1 MTAFRRTSRPEDS
14 DSASV
19 TQANEPTWV
28 IMALGNPG
36 PQYADSRHN
45 VGWWMANSLLR
56 QHNAKLT
63 DAGICHQAEI
73 RIAGQRV
80 VVAMPKTYVNRSGAA
95 ARVLIQRHNIDP
107 RRLLVI
113 CDDIN
118 LPVGAIRVRRK
129 GGAGGHNGLAST
141 ISEIG
146 TDQFPRI
153 RVGVGKQTQGTSQV
167 DHVLGRPNA
176 EELADLKLAVERAAE
191 AATAAIE
198 EGLDAAMSR
207 FNQRQADGE

>member
-14 DSASV
+14 DSGSV
-19 TQANEPTWV
+19 THANEPSWV

-45 VGWWMANSLLR
+45 VGWWVANSLLR
-56 QHNAKLT
+56 RHNAKLT

-73 RIAGQRV
+73 QIAGQRV
-80 VVAMPKTYVNRSGAA
+80 VLAIPKTYVNRSGAA

-107 RRLLVI
+107 HRLLVI

-129 GGAGGHNGLAST
+129 GGAGGQNGLAST

-146 TDQFPRI
+146 TNQFPRI
-153 RVGVGKQTQGTSQV
+153 RIGVGKQTQGTSQV

-191 AATAAIE
+191 ATTAAIE
-198 EGLDAAMSR
+198 EGLDEAMSR
-207 FNQRQADGE
+207 HNQRQADGE

>member
-14 DSASV
+14 DYASV
-19 TQANEPTWV
+19 TQANEPSWV

-45 VGWWMANSLLR
+45 VGWWVANALLR

-63 DAGICHQAEI
+63 DAGIYHQAEI
-73 RIAGQRV
+73 QIAGQRV
-80 VVAMPKTYVNRSGAA
+80 IVAQPKTYVNRSGAA

-107 RRLLVI
+107 NRLLVI

-129 GGAGGHNGLAST
+129 GGA
-141 ISEIG
+141 
-146 TDQFPRI
+146 
-153 RVGVGKQTQGTSQV
+153 
-167 DHVLGRPNA
+167 
-176 EELADLKLAVERAAE
+176 
-191 AATAAIE
+191 
-198 EGLDAAMSR
+198 
-207 FNQRQADGE
+207 